1 MRELLGSFIR
11 SFHKA
16 IRGEMDAM
24 RKRLGPFEV
33 PLKNARR
40 PDASGDGPCSS
51 AGNLL
56 NVSISRARG
65 KLIIVADV
73 NYFARRA
80 PKSVLNAI
88 LKQAAAGGLKTTL
101 SREH

>member
-33 PLKNARR
+33 PLK
-40 PDASGDGPCSS
+40 G
-51 AGNLL
+51 
-56 NVSISRARG
+56 
-65 KLIIVADV
+65 
-73 NYFARRA
+73 ARRA
-80 PKSVLNAI
+80 DASADGDHVYLFVHQFRSGCIDRRMSP
-88 LKQAAAGGLKTTL
+88 GGLLPVVLTRL
-101 SREH
+101 VAADGSPLAA